1 MEFEK
6 IITWMDWI
14 TILFSFFAMFFT
26 GIDWFNNRK
35 QFEKISIYFNENKL
49 NIDIARKDLTRQEI
63 QGLLALF
70 RIDMCKSYHIDY
82 LSEIDYLDSI
92 YKVSASKSDKLII
105 KLSEKELEQFKNEI
119 YENINNI

>member
-1 MEFEK
+1 
-6 IITWMDWI
+6 
-14 TILFSFFAMFFT
+14 
-26 GIDWFNNRK
+26 
-35 QFEKISIYFNENKL
+35 
-49 NIDIARKDLTRQEI
+49 
-63 QGLLALF
+63 
-70 RIDMCKSYHIDY
+70 MCKSYHIDY